1 MTSQET
7 TANNSKDPTELELE
21 ELRVEPKDTSE
32 ATISDLGWIVYTLI
46 GISVAILIVLYI
58 PTFRAWWYA
67 WTVKDSYYSH
77 GMLIPPISAFIV
89 YLKRKELRSL
99 PVKPSNLGW
108 LLLAPALAIAILASW
123 SDTTSIV
130 GLMFPA
136 IIAGAVILLFGT
148 TIFRQLLFPIAFLYF
163 MCVIPTF
170 LITVISFKI
179 QILSTKGGTFLL
191 NLLGLGAERE
201 GVLIYLPYITV
212 RVGAP
217 CSGFR
222 LLISLFAFSTLYA
235 YLKEGPVWGK
245 LTLVA
250 STFPL
255 SLIINSLRIAL
266 IGIVGNSMGSD
277 AMHKFHDYS
286 GYIVLV
292 LAFLFLSLLSR
303 WVGCRKFN
311 RMLYS

>member
-1 MTSQET
+1 MGNEVTTDKSESAECQRIEDIRAQEV
-7 TANNSKDPTELELE
+7 NGSHP
-21 ELRVEPKDTSE
+21 
-32 ATISDLGWIVYTLI
+32 TISSLGWLTYALMA
-46 GISVAILIVLYI
+46 ISVAILIVLYI

-77 GMLIPPISAFIV
+77 GMLIPPISGFII
-89 YLKRKELRSL
+89 YLKRKDVRSL
-99 PVKPSNLGW
+99 AVEPSPLGW
-108 LLLAPALAIAILASW
+108 LLLLPALGIAILASW

-130 GLMFPA
+130 GLMLPL
-136 IIAGAVILLFGT
+136 IIAGAVILLFGKA
-148 TIFRQLLFPIAFLYF
+148 IFRQLLFPIAFLYF
-163 MCVIPTF
+163 MCVIPSF

-179 QILSTKGGTFLL
+179 QMLSTKGGTLL
-191 NLLGLGAERE
+191 LKLLGFSAERE
-201 GVLIYLPYITV
+201 GVLIYMPYITV
-212 RVGAP
+212 KVGAP

-222 LLISLFAFSTLYA
+222 LLISLLAFSTLYA

-250 STFPL
+250 STLPL
-255 SLIINSLRIAL
+255 SLIINSLRIAM
-266 IGIVGNSMGSD
+266 IGIVGNSLGSE

-311 RMLYS
+311 QMLYS